1 MNMEISEEA
10 KQALANVAQRK
21 AQDRLVRDGC
31 RTDAAMR
38 RRLLALAAERNL
50 PPAEYAKL
58 MHKRIMDRSI
68 HEFCSKHNISLDWL
82 MYGDLKGLQRM
93 KQWAKENHGMTADEQ
108 RAEISRLLLALPPAT
123 QKLAIKLIRQL
134 GGNASA

>member
-10 KQALANVAQRK
+10 KLAIANGALRK
-21 AQDRLVRDGC
+21 ARDRLLRDGA
-31 RTDAAMR
+31 RSNAAMR

-68 HEFCSKHNISLDWL
+68 HDFCSKHNVSLDWL

-93 KQWAKENHGMTADEQ
+93 KQWAKEHHGLTADEQ

-123 QKLAIKLIRQL
+123 QKLAIKLIREL
-134 GGNASA
+134 GGSANA